1 MTNSYKIFIDTGCDI
16 DPELIKGD
24 YVTVIPGSY
33 TVGSTLTKYDG
44 IDDGENLT
52 KFYDRQRNG
61 DVTQTIA
68 ITKEVFENTF
78 SRLVR
83 HGVGVIYIAMSS
95 RLSNQYYFAREVKME
110 MEAKYGELPLY
121 IVDSRSASGGVGI
134 LAEIAVANKMSGY
147 PITTNVET
155 LNTIAG
161 NIKSWFYVNDLDFL
175 RRNGKTS
182 ASKSFIGT
190 LLGVKPVLEVT
201 SQGELH
207 QIGKKFGAKKACE
220 MLLELYV
227 ENKKTAKNCPIYI
240 THSDDYESASTLK
253 GMVSTVSSGAI
264 VKIKTLSPVVGAHTG
279 PGVITIHHLPEY

>member
-1 MTNSYKIFIDTGCDI
+1 MNNSYKIFVDTGCDI
-16 DPELIKGD
+16 DPELIKGE

-44 IDDGENLT
+44 LDDGRNLT

-83 HGVGVIYIAMSS
+83 HGIGVIYIALSS
-95 RLSNQYYFAREVKME
+95 RLSNQYYSAQEVKME
-110 MEAKYGELPLY
+110 MEAKYGTLPLY
-121 IVDSRSASGGVGI
+121 IVDSRSATGGIGI
-134 LAEIAVANKMSGY
+134 LAEIAIANKMSGY
-147 PITTNVET
+147 PISTNVET
-155 LNTIAG
+155 LNSIAG
-161 NIKSWFYVNDLDFL
+161 TVKSWFYVNDLDYL

-190 LLGVKPVLEVT
+190 LLGVKPVLEIT
-201 SQGELH
+201 PQGELH
-207 QIGKKFGAKKACE
+207 QIGKKLGAKKACE
-220 MLLELYV
+220 MLQDLYV
-227 ENKKTAKNCPIYI
+227 ENKKTAQNCPVYI
-240 THSDDYESASTLK
+240 THSDDYQSALTLK
-253 GMVSTVSSGAI
+253 NMVLEVSPRTI